1 MTNNFFIWLWHS
13 GNWRTDA
20 ITCDPNNVLLYVNTL
35 TQSAV
40 IISFT
45 KIITNILCMYLIQFV
60 FLFGCNC
67 TILFSIWFPLIGIVH
82 HTIRSIDMELMLIIR
97 ALLACVNSKS
107 SADRRCVSVAIAQSP
122 SKDDLRFLQA
132 LAWEERH
139 TLQIT
144 WYLLYPHISLDAS
157 STARTPE

>member
-67 TILFSIWFPLIGIVH
+67 TILFSIWFPFIGSFIIPLDRLIWSLCWSYVLCWPVWTAKALPIVDVSAWQSH
-82 HTIRSIDMELMLIIR
+82 SLPLKMICDFSRRWPAKRDIHYKLHDIYYIHT
-97 ALLACVNSKS
+97 
-107 SADRRCVSVAIAQSP
+107 
-122 SKDDLRFLQA
+122 F
-132 LAWEERH
+132 H
-139 TLQIT
+139 
-144 WYLLYPHISLDAS
+144 
-157 STARTPE
+157 

>member
-60 FLFGCNC
+60 FFIRLQLHDFVFNL
-67 TILFSIWFPLIGIVH
+67 ISIHWIVH